1 MFPFA
6 VLSPRGNRFLIFH
19 LPLPVAFGWSQLR
32 AQPAAPQPTAL
43 LLCFSY
49 CQPELGKIPPILPK
63 KTPPCRNQINKS
75 GRFSRT
81 WGRVPFICLL
91 LCRFA
96 SVTRGCSPPAL
107 PWHRAELLC
116 LASADTKVIAQS
128 RDSQNHGLKEKP
140 RVPWALL
147 RNGARWHKKLPGLV
161 LGAYTFWCRA
171 ATALTVLLELDEV
184 QSHTNRP
191 ANES

>member
-1 MFPFA
+1 MPDVPLCCAFA
-6 VLSPRGNRFLIFH
+6 PRQQVPH
-19 LPLPVAFGWSQLR
+19 LPPPSARGLWVVSAPSTTSSSTAHC
-32 AQPAAPQPTAL
+32 PAALFL
-43 LLCFSY
+43 LLPARIG
-49 CQPELGKIPPILPK
+49 QN
-63 KTPPCRNQINKS
+63 PPCQNQINKS

-128 RDSQNHGLKEKP
+128 RDSRNHGLKEKP
-140 RVPWALL
+140 QVPWALL
-147 RNGARWHKKLPGLV
+147 RNGARWQGTKKLPGLV
-161 LGAYTFWCRA
+161 LGAYTLWCRA

-184 QSHTNRP
+184 QSHANRP